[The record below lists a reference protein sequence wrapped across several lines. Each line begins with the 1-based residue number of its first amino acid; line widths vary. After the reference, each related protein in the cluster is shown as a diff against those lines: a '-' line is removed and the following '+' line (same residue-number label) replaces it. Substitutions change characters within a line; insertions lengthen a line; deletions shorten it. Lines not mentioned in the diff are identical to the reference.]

1 MKHFLA
7 LLLAPAVV
15 FSVAAPVPP
24 AKADEIL
31 VQNDGAVILVIT
43 NDQVLAESTTK
54 KEESKPKPAQTVT
67 LAPSNAQSVVKI
79 NPKTTGD
86 KKIEVTVSV
95 GVPVKKA
102 GTIIPAAAPNPAPAA
117 AGSNI
122 TKKVDQVVA
131 EGVNGK
137 SVLTIKPNNS
147 GQITISQ
154 ENTDVS
160 TALPIQIDTVTHTLS
175 NETSKILVLP
185 KEAAQGANN
194 QIKSEVSQISLTGSA
209 NGPVYNV
216 SGNEKGKL
224 LGLLPVQSITRVT
237 LSAQT
242 GRVIQASQSPL
253 FGVFGFLIK

>member
-1 MKHFLA
+1 MRQLLA
-7 LLLAPAVV
+7 LILAPVILVSAV
-15 FSVAAPVPP
+15 APVPA

-54 KEESKPKPAQTVT
+54 KEEPTPKPAQTVT

-79 NPKTTGD
+79 NPKTTTD

-102 GTIIPAAAPNPAPAA
+102 GTTTTAPAPNPAPAA
-117 AGSNI
+117 VGGNI

-131 EGVNGK
+131 EGINGK
-137 SVLTIKPNNS
+137 SVLTIKPNTS

-154 ENTDVS
+154 ENTDV
-160 TALPIQIDTVTHTLS
+160 TTNLPLQIDTVSHAIS
-175 NETSKILVLP
+175 NENQKIAVLP
-185 KEAAQGANN
+185 KEAAQGAQNEINN
-194 QIKSEVSQISLTGSA
+194 GINQISLTNGA
-209 NGPVYNV
+209 NGLVYNV

-224 LGLLPVQSITRVT
+224 LGLLPVQSIITVT

-242 GRVIQASQSPL
+242 GRVTNTSQSPL
-253 FGVFGFLIK
+253 FSVFGFLIR